1 MTTIKN
7 AETKRSTLIVT
18 YILAF
23 AILIPSV
30 WGFGSKFIE
39 FVQLF
44 NANAEG
50 VFTLTPIVNYL
61 LASFG
66 FFCMLCWA
74 ISNGM
79 FRNIENPKVTM
90 LEREEL
96 IDQVSSGNEQ
106 TESTQQESGKDGI
119 NG

>member
-1 MTTIKN
+1 MAEIKN

-18 YILAF
+18 FILAI

-30 WGFGSKFIE
+30 WGFSTKFLE
-39 FVQLF
+39 FLDLF
-44 NANAEG
+44 NSDVDG

-61 LASFG
+61 LASLG

-79 FRNIENPKVTM
+79 FRNIEKPKVTM
-90 LEREEL
+90 LETEEL
-96 IDQVSSGNEQ
+96 LDSQSASKDQ
-106 TESTQQESGKDGI
+106 K
-119 NG
+119 